1 MNFFASAMLTL
12 FVAAM
17 IDHASSGEDAVTLL
31 EGEAGLPAS
40 LSMNSYVSMVII
52 LGFSYE
58 VLRAR

>member
-1 MNFFASAMLTL
+1 MKFFASATLTL
-12 FVAAM
+12 LVAAM
-17 IDHASSGEDAVTLL
+17 IDHASSGEEAVILH